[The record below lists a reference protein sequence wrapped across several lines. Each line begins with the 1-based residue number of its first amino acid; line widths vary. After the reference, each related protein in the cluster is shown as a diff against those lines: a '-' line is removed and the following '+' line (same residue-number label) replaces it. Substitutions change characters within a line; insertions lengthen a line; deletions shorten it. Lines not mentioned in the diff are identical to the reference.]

1 MSNKRRVV
9 VTGFGAISPLGN
21 DWESVSA
28 KLKSCTNA
36 VQVMQE
42 WGAVN
47 AANLDGGSS
56 TQGAPP
62 PPLNSILA
70 STTAKAPVAW
80 AA

>member
-1 MSNKRRVV
+1 MRKRVV

-42 WGAVN
+42 WFLTSKGY
-47 AANLDGGSS
+47 
-56 TQGAPP
+56 
-62 PPLNSILA
+62 ILRLGC
-70 STTAKAPVAW
+70 PCRPF
-80 AA
+80 

>member
-42 WGAVN
+42 WSDIKGLHTRLGCP
-47 AANLDGGSS
+47 AA
-56 TQGAPP
+56 
-62 PPLNSILA
+62 PLNSILA

>member
-1 MSNKRRVV
+1 MSNKKRVV

-42 WGAVN
+42 
-47 AANLDGGSS
+47 
-56 TQGAPP
+56 
-62 PPLNSILA
+62 
-70 STTAKAPVAW
+70 
-80 AA
+80 

>member
-1 MSNKRRVV
+1 MSNKKRVV

-42 WGAVN
+42 WSDIKGLHTRLGCP
-47 AANLDGGSS
+47 AA
-56 TQGAPP
+56 
-62 PPLNSILA
+62 
-70 STTAKAPVAW
+70 
-80 AA
+80 

>member
-1 MSNKRRVV
+1 MRKRVV

-42 WGAVN
+42 WSDIKIGRAHV
-47 AANLDGGSS
+47 
-56 TQGAPP
+56 
-62 PPLNSILA
+62 
-70 STTAKAPVAW
+70 
-80 AA
+80 